1 MRFMIY
7 ADPHCSSYS
16 SIVRSRGEKY
26 SSRLENIIDSINWVE
41 RVAEEEQCSL
51 VVCLGDFFDK
61 AELNSE
67 EITALQEIQWSNL
80 NHVFLIGNHEMGRSN
95 LQFSSSHLFN
105 LCPHTVVIDEPF
117 KNYHMTQE
125 GLCEVCYLP
134 YVLENNRETLEHY
147 FGPKEKTRII
157 FSHNDIKGIQMGK
170 FISTSGFE
178 LDDIKSNCNLFIN
191 GHLHNGTSFDNVINL
206 GNLTGQNFSEDAL
219 LYEHKCLI
227 LDTETHAV
235 EYLTNPFAFNFYKL
249 DFTIINSDLFEP
261 TLKALKDNSVV
272 TIKVSSENVD
282 MVRQLLVNCNNIVE
296 SRVIVDLSTQTQSVN
311 DTNSNNDLSVDH
323 IDTFI
328 EYIKTNVGVSDLIVE
343 ELNNISGGVSV

>member
-26 SSRLENIIDSINWVE
+26 SSRLENIIKSINWVE
-41 RVAEEEQCSL
+41 EMAVKYECSQ

-67 EITALQEIQWSNL
+67 ELTAIQEIKWANMS
-80 NHVFLIGNHEMGRSN
+80 HIFIVGNHEMGRSN

-105 LCPHTVVIDEPF
+105 LCPDNKVIEKPF
-117 KNYHMTQE
+117 TFTHNTIE
-125 GLCEVCYLP
+125 GECEICYLP
-134 YVLENNRETLEHY
+134 YILENDREPLNYY
-147 FGPKEKTRII
+147 FGPMNKTRII

-178 LDDIKSNCNLFIN
+178 LDDIKNNCNLFIN
-191 GHLHNGTSFDNVINL
+191 GHLHNGTAFDNVINL

-227 LDTETHAV
+227 LDTDTHAV

-249 DFTIINSDLFEP
+249 DFTIISSDLFES
-261 TLKALKDNSVV
+261 TLKVLKDNSVV
-272 TIKVSSENVD
+272 TIKVGSENVD
-282 MVRQLLVNCNNIVE
+282 MVRQILTTCNNIVE
-296 SRVIVDLSTQTQSVN
+296 SRVIIDLSTQTQN
-311 DTNSNNDLSVDH
+311 TDNTNNSNDLSVDH
-323 IDTFI
+323 INTFVDYVKSNI
-328 EYIKTNVGVSDLIVE
+328 GISELIIE

>member
-26 SSRLENIIDSINWVE
+26 SSRLENIIKSINWVE
-41 RVAEEEQCSL
+41 KMAVKYECSQ

-67 EITALQEIQWSNL
+67 EITAIQEIKWADM
-80 NHVFLIGNHEMGRSN
+80 NHIFIIGNHEMGRSN

-117 KNYHMTQE
+117 KNCHMTEE
-125 GLCEVCYLP
+125 GICEICYLP
-134 YVLENNRETLEHY
+134 YILEGDRKSLKDY
-147 FGPKEKTRII
+147 FGPVDKTRII

-178 LDDIKSNCNLFIN
+178 LDDIKNNCNLFIN
-191 GHLHNGTSFDNVINL
+191 GHLHNGTAFDNVINL

-227 LDTETHAV
+227 LDTDTHAV

-249 DFTIINSDLFEP
+249 DFTIISSDLFEP

-272 TIKVSSENVD
+272 TIKVSSENVY
-282 MVRQLLVNCNNIVE
+282 MVRQLLVSCDNIVE
-296 SRVIVDLSTQTQSVN
+296 SRVIVDLSTQTQN
-311 DTNSNNDLSVDH
+311 IDNTNNSNDLSVDH
-323 IDTFI
+323 INTFVDYVKSNI
-328 EYIKTNVGVSDLIVE
+328 GVSDLIIE
-343 ELNNISGGVSV
+343 ELTNISGGVSV

>member
-26 SSRLENIIDSINWVE
+26 SSRLENIIKSINWVE
-41 RVAEEEQCSL
+41 EMAVKYECSQ

-67 EITALQEIQWSNL
+67 ELTAIQEINWADMS
-80 NHVFLIGNHEMGRSN
+80 HIFIVGNHEMGRSN

-105 LCPHTVVIDEPF
+105 LCPDNKVIEKPCAF
-117 KNYHMTQE
+117 THNTIE
-125 GLCEVCYLP
+125 GECEICYLP
-134 YVLENNRETLEHY
+134 YILESDREQLDYY
-147 FGPKEKTRII
+147 FGPMNKTRII

-178 LDDIKSNCNLFIN
+178 LDDIKNNCNLFIN
-191 GHLHNGTSFDNVINL
+191 GHLHNSAAFDNVINL

-227 LDTETHAV
+227 LDTDTHAV

-249 DFTIINSDLFEP
+249 DFTIISSDLFEA

-282 MVRQLLVNCNNIVE
+282 MVRQLLANCNNIVE
-296 SRVIVDLSTQTQSVN
+296 SRVVVDLSTQTEIADS
-311 DTNSNNDLSVDH
+311 TNNSNDLSVDY
-323 IDTFI
+323 INTFVDYVKSNI
-328 EYIKTNVGVSDLIVE
+328 GVSDLIIE
-343 ELNNISGGVSV
+343 ELNNISGGLSV